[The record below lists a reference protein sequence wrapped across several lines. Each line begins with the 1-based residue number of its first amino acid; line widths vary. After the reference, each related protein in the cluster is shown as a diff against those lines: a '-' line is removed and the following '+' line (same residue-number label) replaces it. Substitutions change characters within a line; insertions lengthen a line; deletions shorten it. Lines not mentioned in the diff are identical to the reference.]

1 MSKIFLKSEPSQEKF
16 FNIYQIG
23 IVKRKPYLINSK
35 SYIKSIYLPI
45 LSINNIHCLYYILLF
60 LLYSDMR
67 VDHIAIA
74 VNDADRA
81 LENYK
86 KILKIDN
93 IDVEE
98 VPNEKVKV
106 VMLNLEDTR
115 LELIEPLEDT
125 SPISKFLKERGE
137 GIHHIAITADEIEND
152 VNQAKANGMRFLG
165 ELRTGSYG
173 RKITFI
179 HPKSLN
185 GVLVEFCQAP
195 PH

>member
-1 MSKIFLKSEPSQEKF
+1 M
-16 FNIYQIG
+16 
-23 IVKRKPYLINSK
+23 
-35 SYIKSIYLPI
+35 
-45 LSINNIHCLYYILLF
+45 
-60 LLYSDMR
+60 
-67 VDHIAIA
+67 
-74 VNDADRA
+74 
-81 LENYK
+81 
-86 KILKIDN
+86 KIDK

-115 LELIEPLEDT
+115 LELIEPLDDT

-137 GIHHIAITADEIEND
+137 GIHHIAITADEIESD
-152 VNQAKANGMRFLG
+152 VNHAKENGMRFLG
-165 ELRTGSYG
+165 DLRNGSYG

-195 PH
+195 PTRM